1 MASLFL
7 GSHME
12 GNIAIGE
19 VSTRGGEVTVRA
31 AVPQG
36 LFYTEKEARKL
47 AKLYAIDKMLTLAD
61 SRVARAV
68 IPLPITAILRLV
80 KRLVV
85 LRQRALKGD
94 ESAKEA
100 FSRALGDANKR
111 LQAALTLLRRAL

>member
-1 MASLFL
+1 MASLYL

-12 GNIAIGE
+12 GTVAIGE

-36 LFYTEKEARKL
+36 LYTEKEARKL

-68 IPLPITAILRLV
+68 IPLPITVILRLV

-100 FSRALGDANKR
+100 FARALGDANKR